1 MTSKSDKPT
10 STTSTS
16 TVTTPPKKPKRN
28 LADEVAALAG
38 KPGGDKVAQRYAQF
52 LDDKQAIKTSKKR
65 LLQGLDFLKEE

>member
-1 MTSKSDKPT
+1 MSSKSDE
-10 STTSTS
+10 
-16 TVTTPPKKPKRN
+16 PKKTTRN